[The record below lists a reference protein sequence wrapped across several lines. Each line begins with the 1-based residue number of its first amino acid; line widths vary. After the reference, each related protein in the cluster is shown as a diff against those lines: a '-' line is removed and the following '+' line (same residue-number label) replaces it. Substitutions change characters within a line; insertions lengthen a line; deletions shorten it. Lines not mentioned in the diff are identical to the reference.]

1 MDKDLSREILGAV
14 NKKTGK
20 KLTEGA
26 IKKIASG
33 VTADTLNNEA
43 QLRALIRQVS
53 QLAGVPVSEETTREI
68 IKAVKQSGMN
78 MSHLEGL
85 MKSMIK
91 PN

>member
-1 MDKDLSREILGAV
+1 MDKNLSKEILGAV

-20 KLTEGA
+20 NLTEGA

-33 VTADTLNNEA
+33 VTPDTLNSEA

-53 QLAGVPVSEETTREI
+53 QLAGIPVSEETTKEI
-68 IKAVKQSGMN
+68 INAVKQSGMS
-78 MSHLEGL
+78 MSHLESM

-91 PN
+91 PK